1 MLPPFGGVQMEQ
13 LRTRTISPMFTDAEW
28 QEFSQYCEKRF
39 LKKQGFVRMLILKE
53 MEKEKEELKE
63 AENAAN

>member
-1 MLPPFGGVQMEQ
+1 
-13 LRTRTISPMFTDAEW
+13 MFTDAEW

-53 MEKEKEELKE
+53 MEKEKEEQKE